1 MSKRKPKP
9 ATAGEKTVLRVT
21 NSELQAKYR
30 VRLKELRTSRVYA
43 PARKTAAAID
53 RAIARAVRKERERC
67 GFVVFAA
74 KCNCE
79 SFDWAHQW
87 ILHPEKQK
95 P

>member
-1 MSKRKPKP
+1 MGKAKVKKPKP
-9 ATAGEKTVLRVT
+9 ATAGEKIAWDCKGNDSLV
-21 NSELQAKYR
+21 Y
-30 VRLKELRTSRVYA
+30 LRTGRGVVVTEAREVSR
-43 PARKTAAAID
+43 RID
-53 RAIARAVRKERERC
+53 RAIARAVQKERERC

>member
-1 MSKRKPKP
+1 MASKKPKP
-9 ATAGEKTVLRVT
+9 ATAGEKI
-21 NSELQAKYR
+21 AKWYDNWTSN
-30 VRLKELRTSRVYA
+30 RTDRDGDSNLSR
-43 PARKTAAAID
+43 RID

-74 KCNCE
+74 RCNCE
-79 SFDWAHQW
+79 SFDWAHEW

>member
-1 MSKRKPKP
+1 MAKREKP
-9 ATAGEKTVLRVT
+9 ATAGEKIAFSPVLPGTVGGV
-21 NSELQAKYR
+21 A
-30 VRLKELRTSRVYA
+30 RLNISR
-43 PARKTAAAID
+43 RID
-53 RAIARAVRKERERC
+53 RAIARAVKKERKRC
-67 GFVVFAA
+67 GFLVFAA